1 MNTDL
6 KHFISLVMDENLSQA
21 QNLIQEKLN
30 EKLGTALNA
39 KFEEF
44 APAIFEAKD
53 AKPDFLDLDKD
64 GDTKESMKQA
74 ARQAEGEDEDEDEDE
89 AEDEEQSEE
98 EEEGGSEEEETEE
111 DDQDS
116 EEDSEDSEEEKD

>member
-1 MNTDL
+1 MDTDL

-30 EKLGTALNA
+30 EKLGAALNA

-53 AKPDFLDLDKD
+53 AKPDFLDLDND
-64 GDTKESMKQA
+64 GDTEEPMKQA
-74 ARQAEGEDEDEDEDE
+74 ARQAEGEDEDE

-116 EEDSEDSEEEKD
+116 EEDDEDSEEKKD

>member
-39 KFEEF
+39 KFEDF
-44 APAIFEAKD
+44 APTIFEATN
-53 AKPDFLDLDKD
+53 AKPDFLDLDND

-74 ARQAEGEDEDEDEDE
+74 ARQAEGEDEDE

-116 EEDSEDSEEEKD
+116 EEDGEDSEEEKD

>member
-53 AKPDFLDLDKD
+53 AKPDFLDLDND
-64 GDTKESMKQA
+64 GDTEESMKQA
-74 ARQAEGEDEDEDEDE
+74 ARQAEGEDEDE

>member
-53 AKPDFLDLDKD
+53 AKPDFLDLDND

-74 ARQAEGEDEDEDEDE
+74 ARQAEGEDEDE
-89 AEDEEQSEE
+89 AEDEEQPEE

-116 EEDSEDSEEEKD
+116 EEADEDSEEEKD